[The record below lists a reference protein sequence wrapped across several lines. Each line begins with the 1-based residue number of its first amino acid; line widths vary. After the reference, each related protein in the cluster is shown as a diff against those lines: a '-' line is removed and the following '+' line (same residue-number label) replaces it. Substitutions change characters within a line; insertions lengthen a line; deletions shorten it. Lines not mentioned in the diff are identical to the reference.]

1 MSYIRDRMEEGR
13 GGVIYGEV
21 IVTEEEGIY
30 QNQGT
35 GRGGG
40 RVNSLRRL

>member
-1 MSYIRDRMEEGR
+1 MEEGR

-35 GRGGG
+35 GRGG
-40 RVNSLRRL
+40 VESILSDVCK